1 MKWTVKA
8 VGCLTPCKVLDHQIN
23 PILALLLYGHE
34 PVGCCIPAGQPPP
47 IEAYGAVIEGYA
59 KQQDADAALAV
70 LKAFFLLGGEADSRM
85 YDIVVD
91 VCVRTHKF
99 QRALQVSC
107 LVPC

>member
-1 MKWTVKA
+1 MKQPHKA
-8 VGCLTPCKVLDHQIN
+8 VGLTTYKMPSWIKIIIAL
-23 PILALLLYGHE
+23 ILYSHDQ
-34 PVGCCIPAGQPPP
+34 VSWCTHAGQPPP

-59 KQQDADAALAV
+59 KHQDADAALAV

-107 LVPC
+107 LCTPD